1 MNEEYIEIITEIE
14 EENFTSPERILFLSV
29 IFQALL
35 DATKEKTKVESS
47 RTSVER
53 AHARAWFFCSVGVTC
68 DNFEY
73 VCENAGMDSHYK
85 DCAIQPVDYIVENNL
100 DFLEGNVVKYIT
112 RHRTKGGIEDIKK
125 VIHYAELILEKKYGK
140 DF

>member
-1 MNEEYIEIITEIE
+1 MKDDYLGIVTELDKHEES
-14 EENFTSPERILFLSV
+14 SPEKLLFLSV

-53 AHARAWFFCSVGVTC
+53 ANARAWFFCSVGVTC

-73 VCENAGMDSHYK
+73 VCENAGMDAEYTRSF
-85 DCAIQPVDYIVENNL
+85 AI
-100 DFLEGNVVKYIT
+100 
-112 RHRTKGGIEDIKK
+112 K
-125 VIHYAELILEKKYGK
+125 VINTKEIKYVRQK
-140 DF
+140 IRRVLDKS

>member
-1 MNEEYIEIITEIE
+1 MKKEYVEILTELNKQE
-14 EENFTSPERILFLSV
+14 DSSPERMLFMSV

-73 VCENAGMDSHYK
+73 VCENAGMNAEYTRSF
-85 DCAIQPVDYIVENNL
+85 AI
-100 DFLEGNVVKYIT
+100 
-112 RHRTKGGIEDIKK
+112 K
-125 VIHYAELILEKKYGK
+125 VIKSKEIKYVRQRIRRVLDK
-140 DF
+140 S

>member
-1 MNEEYIEIITEIE
+1 MDEEYNEILTELNKQE
-14 EENFTSPERILFLSV
+14 DNSPERILFMSI

-53 AHARAWFFCSVGVTC
+53 ANARAWFFSSVGVTC

-73 VCENAGMDSHYK
+73 VCENAGMNAAYTRSF
-85 DCAIQPVDYIVENNL
+85 AI
-100 DFLEGNVVKYIT
+100 
-112 RHRTKGGIEDIKK
+112 K
-125 VIHYAELILEKKYGK
+125 VIKSKEIKYVRQK
-140 DF
+140 IRRVLDKS

>member
-1 MNEEYIEIITEIE
+1 MDEEYIEIITEIE
-14 EENFTSPERILFLSV
+14 KQEYNPPERILFLSV

-73 VCENAGMDSHYK
+73 VCENAGMD
-85 DCAIQPVDYIVENNL
+85 ADY
-100 DFLEGNVVKYIT
+100 T
-112 RHRTKGGIEDIKK
+112 RKS
-125 VIHYAELILEKKYGK
+125 
-140 DF
+140 

>member
-1 MNEEYIEIITEIE
+1 MDEEYIEIITEIE
-14 EENFTSPERILFLSV
+14 KQEYNPTERILFLSV

-35 DATKEKTKVESS
+35 DATKEKTIVESS

-73 VCENAGMDSHYK
+73 VCENAGMD
-85 DCAIQPVDYIVENNL
+85 ADY
-100 DFLEGNVVKYIT
+100 T
-112 RHRTKGGIEDIKK
+112 RSFALK
-125 VIHYAELILEKKYGK
+125 VIKSKEIKYVRQRIRRVLDK
-140 DF
+140 S

>member
-1 MNEEYIEIITEIE
+1 MDEEYIEILTELE
-14 EENFTSPERILFLSV
+14 EQEYSHPERILFLSV

-47 RTSVER
+47 RVSVER

-73 VCENAGMDSHYK
+73 VCENAGMDPDYTRSF
-85 DCAIQPVDYIVENNL
+85 AI
-100 DFLEGNVVKYIT
+100 
-112 RHRTKGGIEDIKK
+112 K
-125 VIHYAELILEKKYGK
+125 VINSKEIKYVRQRIRRVLDK
-140 DF
+140 S

>member
-1 MNEEYIEIITEIE
+1 MDEEYIEIITEIE
-14 EENFTSPERILFLSV
+14 KQEYNPPERILFLSV

-35 DATKEKTKVESS
+35 DATKEKTIVESS

-73 VCENAGMDSHYK
+73 VCESAGMD
-85 DCAIQPVDYIVENNL
+85 ADY
-100 DFLEGNVVKYIT
+100 T
-112 RHRTKGGIEDIKK
+112 RSFALK
-125 VIHYAELILEKKYGK
+125 VINSKEIKYVRQRIRRVLDK
-140 DF
+140 S

>member
-1 MNEEYIEIITEIE
+1 MDEEYIEIITEIE
-14 EENFTSPERILFLSV
+14 KQEYNPPERILFLSV

-35 DATKEKTKVESS
+35 DATKEKTIVESS

-73 VCENAGMDSHYK
+73 VCESAGMD
-85 DCAIQPVDYIVENNL
+85 ADY
-100 DFLEGNVVKYIT
+100 T
-112 RHRTKGGIEDIKK
+112 RNFALK
-125 VIHYAELILEKKYGK
+125 VINSKEIKYVRQRIRRVLDK
-140 DF
+140 S

>member
-1 MNEEYIEIITEIE
+1 MSEEYIEILTELE
-14 EENFTSPERILFLSV
+14 EENFTSPERMLFMSV

-53 AHARAWFFCSVGVTC
+53 ANARAWFFSSVGVTC

-73 VCENAGMDSHYK
+73 VCENAGMNAEYTRSF
-85 DCAIQPVDYIVENNL
+85 AI
-100 DFLEGNVVKYIT
+100 
-112 RHRTKGGIEDIKK
+112 K
-125 VIHYAELILEKKYGK
+125 VINSKEIKYVRQRIRRVLDK
-140 DF
+140 T

>member
-1 MNEEYIEIITEIE
+1 MNEEYVEILTELNKQE
-14 EENFTSPERILFLSV
+14 DSSPERMLFMSV

-73 VCENAGMDSHYK
+73 VCENAGMSAEYTRNF
-85 DCAIQPVDYIVENNL
+85 AI
-100 DFLEGNVVKYIT
+100 
-112 RHRTKGGIEDIKK
+112 K
-125 VIHYAELILEKKYGK
+125 VIKSKERKYVRK
-140 DF
+140 RIRRVLDKS

>member
-53 AHARAWFFCSVGVTC
+53 ANARAWFFSSIGVTC

-73 VCENAGMDSHYK
+73 VCDNAGMDADYTRSF
-85 DCAIQPVDYIVENNL
+85 AI
-100 DFLEGNVVKYIT
+100 
-112 RHRTKGGIEDIKK
+112 K
-125 VIHYAELILEKKYGK
+125 VIKSKEIKYVRQRIRRVLDK
-140 DF
+140 S

>member
-1 MNEEYIEIITEIE
+1 MDEEYIEIITEIE
-14 EENFTSPERILFLSV
+14 KQEYNPPERILFLSV

-73 VCENAGMDSHYK
+73 VCENAGMDADYTRSF
-85 DCAIQPVDYIVENNL
+85 AI
-100 DFLEGNVVKYIT
+100 
-112 RHRTKGGIEDIKK
+112 K
-125 VIHYAELILEKKYGK
+125 VINSKEIKYVRQRDVQRK
-140 DF
+140 S

>member
-1 MNEEYIEIITEIE
+1 MDEEYIEILTEIQ
-14 EENFTSPERILFLSV
+14 EENLTRPERVLFISV

-35 DATKEKTKVESS
+35 DATKEKTVVESS

-73 VCENAGMDSHYK
+73 VCENAGMD
-85 DCAIQPVDYIVENNL
+85 ADY
-100 DFLEGNVVKYIT
+100 T
-112 RHRTKGGIEDIKK
+112 RSFALK
-125 VIHYAELILEKKYGK
+125 VINSKEIKYVRQRIRRVLDK
-140 DF
+140 S

>member
-1 MNEEYIEIITEIE
+1 MKDDYLGIVTELDKHEES
-14 EENFTSPERILFLSV
+14 SPEKLLFLSV

-53 AHARAWFFCSVGVTC
+53 ANARAWFFCSVGVTC

-73 VCENAGMDSHYK
+73 VCENAGMNPEYTRSF
-85 DCAIQPVDYIVENNL
+85 AI
-100 DFLEGNVVKYIT
+100 
-112 RHRTKGGIEDIKK
+112 K
-125 VIHYAELILEKKYGK
+125 VINTKEITYVRQRIRRVLDKS
-140 DF
+140 